1 MMRRLGIP
9 LAIAALAGALLAPS
23 ATATPL
29 FPTTIDLPNGFQ
41 PEGIAVGPGP
51 VAYFGSL
58 ADGSIYRADL
68 ATGRGRIVSEGPGTP
83 SVGMKTDARGR
94 LYVAGGAAGDARI
107 VDTRS
112 GRILAEYAL
121 DGGFVNDVVLTERA
135 AWFTDSLNPVLY
147 RIPLGGGTPKTIPL
161 TGDLVYQTGFNVNGI
176 ERTPD
181 GRGLV
186 LVQSNTGK
194 LFRADPSTGVT
205 HEIESAETFA
215 NGDGLLLRGRTLYVV
230 QNRLNQVAVVGL
242 DRSASR
248 ATLEDTLTDPRFD
261 VPTTVAAFGD
271 RLYLPNA
278 AFTTTPGPDVEY
290 QAVAVRDR

>member
-1 MMRRLGIP
+1 MIRRLGVP
-9 LAIAALAGALLAPS
+9 LAIAAIAGALLAPS
-23 ATATPL
+23 AEATPL
-29 FPTTIDLPNGFQ
+29 FPTAIDLPNGFQ

-68 ATGRGRIVSEGPGTP
+68 VTGRGRIVSEGPGTP
-83 SVGMKTDARGR
+83 SVGLKTDSRGR

-121 DGGFVNDVVLTERA
+121 GGGFVNDVVLTERA
-135 AWFTDSLNPVLY
+135 AWFTDSIKPVLY
-147 RIPLGGGTPKTIPL
+147 RIPLGGGTPTTVPL

-194 LFRADPSTGVT
+194 LFRAGVDGVT
-205 HEIESAETFA
+205 HEITSAETFV

-230 QNRLNQVAVVGL
+230 RNRDNLVAVVRL

-248 ATLEDTLTDPRFD
+248 ATLVDTLTDPRFD

-278 AFTTTPGPDVEY
+278 RFTTPPGPDVEY

>member
-1 MMRRLGIP
+1 MIRRLGVP
-9 LAIAALAGALLAPS
+9 LAIAAIAGALLAPG
-23 ATATPL
+23 AAATPV
-29 FPTTIDLPNGFQ
+29 FPDVVPLPNGFQ
-41 PEGIAVGPGP
+41 PEGIAIGPGP

-68 ATGRGRIVSEGPGTP
+68 VTGRGRIVSDGPGTP
-83 SVGMKTDARGR
+83 SVGMKTDALGR
-94 LYVAGGAAGDARI
+94 LYVAGGTAGDARI

-121 DGGFVNDVVLTERA
+121 GGGFVNDVVLTERA
-135 AWFTDSLNPVLY
+135 AWFTDSINPVLY
-147 RIPLGGGTPKTIPL
+147 RIPLGGGTPVTVPL

-194 LFRADPSTGVT
+194 LFRTETDGSTR
-205 HEIESAETFA
+205 EIASAETFV

-230 QNRLNQVAVVGL
+230 QNRENQVAVVRL

-248 ATLEDTLTDPRFD
+248 ATLQDTLTDPRFD
-261 VPTTVAAFGD
+261 VPTTVDAFGG

-278 AFTTTPGPDVEY
+278 RFGTTPGPDVEY
-290 QAVAVRDR
+290 QAVALR